1 MASFSLKNPLPFKL
15 TGSDFCRD
23 PQTVFAAMREAGDI
37 IPLKLP
43 IIGPLW
49 VTTTYAATEAVLK
62 DNGLFVLEGRNAGK
76 TGVAGMKWWMPKALR
91 RLTNNMLARDEPEH
105 RRLRKLVDQAF
116 TRHNIQAM
124 RGDIEARANRL
135 LDVVS
140 GEVDLVSTYART
152 LPMEVICDLLG
163 LPEKDYTFFSKW
175 ATSIASVNSVWGM
188 LRFIPALNRLTRY
201 LQDQIE
207 EVRRVP
213 RAGIINELIKA
224 EQDGDRLTPDELV
237 SMIFLLLVAGF
248 ETTTN
253 LISGAVF
260 DLETN
265 PDQKAWLLEDMD
277 GRMERAVEELGRHVS
292 SIQGTKPRY
301 ISRDVEFFGQN
312 LSRGD
317 IIMAL
322 PAAANAD
329 PVVFDEPEKLK
340 LNRFPNPHLVFS
352 TGLHFC
358 LGQQLARVET
368 QSALKCLYLRY
379 PDLQLVST
387 EPDYANRIGH
397 RALATLK
404 LRLNGRQNRMR

>member
-1 MASFSLKNPLPFKL
+1 MASHSLNEPLPFKL
-15 TGSDFCRD
+15 TGAEFCRN
-23 PQTVFAAMREAGDI
+23 PHETFAAMRAEGEV

-43 IIGPLW
+43 IIGSLW

-62 DNGLFVLEGRNAGK
+62 DNALFVLEGRNAGK

-91 RLTNNMLARDEPEH
+91 RLTNNMLAKDEPDH
-105 RRLRKLVDQAF
+105 SRLRKLVDQAF

-124 RGDIEARANRL
+124 RGDIEDRADRL
-135 LDVVS
+135 LGDMS
-140 GEVDLVSTYART
+140 GETDLVSAYARK

-163 LPEKDYTFFSKW
+163 LPEKDYPFFTKW
-175 ATSIASVNSVWGM
+175 ATAIAGVNSVWGI
-188 LRFIPALNRLTRY
+188 LRFVPALRQLTRY
-201 LQDQIE
+201 LQGQIE
-207 EVRRVP
+207 EVRQEP
-213 RAGIINELIKA
+213 RKGIIGELILA
-224 EQDGDRLTPDELV
+224 EEDGDRLSADELV

-260 DLETN
+260 DLETH
-265 PDQKAWLLEDMD
+265 PEQKAWFLEDLN

-301 ISRDVEFFGQN
+301 VARDTEFFGER

-317 IIMAL
+317 IVMAL

-329 PVVFDEPEKLK
+329 PAIFDEPDELR

-352 TGLHFC
+352 TGVHFC

-368 QSALKCLYLRY
+368 QSALKCLYSQY
-379 PDLQLVST
+379 PNLQLVSN

-397 RALATLK
+397 RALSTLRV
-404 LRLNGRQNRMR
+404 RLNDR